1 MDLEERS
8 CWYQSCIQRNPS
20 LPMSDEEQSQVPV
33 VNKAKEDEEFGSFS
47 DASFEEFEAA
57 PELDEPTRSFSTL
70 SIEDLEQSDSKS
82 DEKVV
87 KIVNGILGV
96 QPEDLNNAIEE
107 NRPFLD
113 ERARALLNQL
123 SSEPNNLQQL
133 NWKQSI
139 IRRQLFLNLSIP
151 FDLDELYPRE
161 RKLGISKSYGK
172 DSFSD
177 STDKLATDIPFVEVS
192 PERAKQLTEESDS
205 IVQNIERRLQS
216 EQYYTDGHLS
226 EQELEDILKEM
237 KGFNSQLIE
246 LLSGWNQERLEL
258 LKDREISEGYLTNI
272 LDNTQKFRRQSS
284 IKQRHL

>member
-1 MDLEERS
+1 
-8 CWYQSCIQRNPS
+8 
-20 LPMSDEEQSQVPV
+20 MSDEEHNQDPV
-33 VNKAKEDEEFGSFS
+33 VDKTNEDEEFGSFS

-57 PELDEPTRSFSTL
+57 PELDEPTRSLSTL
-70 SIEDLEQSDSKS
+70 SINDLEQFDNRS

-96 QPEDLNNAIEE
+96 QPEDPNNDPEE
-107 NRPFLD
+107 NGPFLD
-113 ERARALLNQL
+113 ERAKALLSQL

-161 RKLGISKSYGK
+161 RKLGISKVYGQ
-172 DSFSD
+172 DSFPD
-177 STDKLATDIPFVEVS
+177 GTDKLATDIPFIELS
-192 PERAKQLTEESDS
+192 PERAKQLTQESDS

-216 EQYYTDGHLS
+216 EQYYSDGHLS
-226 EQELEDILKEM
+226 EEELEDILKEM
-237 KGFNSQLIE
+237 KGFNAQLIE

-272 LDNTQKFRRQSS
+272 LDNSQKFRRQSS